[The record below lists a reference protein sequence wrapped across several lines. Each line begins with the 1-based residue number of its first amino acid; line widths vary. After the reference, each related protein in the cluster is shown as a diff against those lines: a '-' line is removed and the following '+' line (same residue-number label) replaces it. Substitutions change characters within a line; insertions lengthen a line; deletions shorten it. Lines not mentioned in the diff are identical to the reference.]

1 MPTLYFTRDCGSFDR
16 QTPCLRAVTVSKT
29 DLSLLLSVLSVLLSL
44 GLTTYAVVAAMAY
57 LLAKVT

>member
-1 MPTLYFTRDCGSFDR
+1 VTL
-16 QTPCLRAVTVSKT
+16 SKT

-44 GLTTYAVVAAMAY
+44 GLTTYAVVAVMAY